1 MKGDR
6 VMTRLF
12 TASLVFLAWAV
23 SATANEPLWTDQE
36 RLEKRDMVCVGTV
49 ISAGKVGRIDDNHD
63 LYMAVVEVTSM
74 RKGGKTATGSRIN
87 VYYEFSSSGRNDR
100 CPEYAELAKGEKAT
114 FYLRNVTDELKN
126 ELKIETVRES
136 AFFLEMGSDVKKP
149 DLLPKLDGESAK
161 GLEIEC
167 RLTQTTFVVG
177 EPVNI
182 WCTVKNTTQSVAAVG
197 WHPTLT
203 AAHP

>member
-1 MKGDR
+1 
-6 VMTRLF
+6 
-12 TASLVFLAWAV
+12 
-23 SATANEPLWTDQE
+23 
-36 RLEKRDMVCVGTV
+36 
-49 ISAGKVGRIDDNHD
+49 
-63 LYMAVVEVTSM
+63 
-74 RKGGKTATGSRIN
+74 
-87 VYYEFSSSGRNDR
+87 
-100 CPEYAELAKGEKAT
+100 
-114 FYLRNVTDELKN
+114 
-126 ELKIETVRES
+126 
-136 AFFLEMGSDVKKP
+136 MGSDVKKP

>member
-1 MKGDR
+1 MPLGNCQRMKGDR

-23 SATANEPLWTDQE
+23 SATANEPLWTDQD
-36 RLEKRDMVCVGTV
+36 RLEKRDMVCLGTV

-87 VYYEFSSSGRNDR
+87 VYYEFSSSG
-100 CPEYAELAKGEKAT
+100 
-114 FYLRNVTDELKN
+114 RNVTDELKN

-182 WCTVKNTTQSVAAVG
+182 WCTVTQLSQKTEAAKPWQNGYFPVAD
-197 WHPTLT
+197 
-203 AAHP
+203 